1 MLFRARIESRTY
13 EIERG
18 DENEKKNMLYR
29 KSTISIFPFFFFFQ
43 NTHSYIKMPHTEVE
57 FSKTTEKFENP
68 HLAILLMDNKKTTTI

>member
-1 MLFRARIESRTY
+1 M
-13 EIERG
+13 
-18 DENEKKNMLYR
+18 KKKYVIQKIDNFNF
-29 KSTISIFPFFFFFQ
+29 SIFFSQ

>member
-1 MLFRARIESRTY
+1 MKSKEEMKMKKKICYT
-13 EIERG
+13 
-18 DENEKKNMLYR
+18 ENR
-29 KSTISIFPFFFFFQ
+29 QFQFFHFFLNFFLQ